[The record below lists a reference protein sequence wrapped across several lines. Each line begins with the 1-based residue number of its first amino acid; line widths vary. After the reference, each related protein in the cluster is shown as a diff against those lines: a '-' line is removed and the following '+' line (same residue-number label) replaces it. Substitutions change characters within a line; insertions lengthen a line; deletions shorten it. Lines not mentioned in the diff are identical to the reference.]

1 MAIPKQ
7 RKITTT
13 RKHVAGGFMLGMF
26 VGLIAGL
33 AVSLAIAFYL
43 NKTPVPFLTA
53 KAKQQAEKDAAVGKA
68 PAIAGL
74 PAGAVAAVP
83 AEKPKFDFYKI
94 LPGQEEPVSE
104 RELRDRMKSGRGQ
117 QEAAKDVYFIQAGS
131 FQNPAD
137 ADNQKARLAILGFE
151 SSVEPANLPDKGTW
165 YRVRLGPYN
174 KLDEINKIRQA
185 LAQANI
191 DASLVKIKEQP

>member
-1 MAIPKQ
+1 MAIPKP
-7 RKITTT
+7 RKISAT
-13 RKHVAGGFMLGMF
+13 RKHSAGGFMLGMF

-53 KAKQQAEKDAAVGKA
+53 KAKAEKDAAAAKA
-68 PAIAGL
+68 PAIAGM
-74 PAGAVAAVP
+74 PQGAVAAVP

-104 RELRDRMKSGRGQ
+104 RELRERMKGGRGQ
-117 QEAAKDVYFIQAGS
+117 QDGPKDVYFIQAGS

-174 KLDEINKIRQA
+174 KLDEINRIRQA